1 MCGIMGRME
10 NQNLD
15 ETMPTPL
22 SQLPGDH
29 PGFDETMP
37 VPVSPEGRLS
47 PVGGLPPLEGLP
59 TTPPT
64 RRKANPLRM
73 VILLGIVGLVLA
85 ALISAFGGYRSGISA
100 RTHAQSTQVAGT
112 LQQQF
117 DLAVQEINEKN
128 YERAHQRLEFIIQ
141 INPSFPGVTEKLAEV
156 IMQLNTT
163 ATPTLE
169 PTPEMTPTPDL
180 RGAEE
185 LYTQAQQYL
194 YNSDWTK
201 AIDTA
206 LTLRK
211 NNIDFQPVLVD
222 DILYTALLN
231 RGKDKILKQLDLE
244 GGIYDLTLA
253 ERFGPLDAE
262 SKSYLTFSRLYIT
275 GASFWELDWGQAV
288 YYFAQVAP
296 SLPNL
301 TDNSGWTANER
312 YRLALISY
320 GAQLANKKEW
330 CQAAEQY
337 STAIALGSAS
347 AEVTESYN
355 NVMQKCGG
363 PAQPTQSSETQ
374 ATPEAAVTEETQATA
389 EVPTP

>member
-1 MCGIMGRME
+1 MRYNGRME

-15 ETMPTPL
+15 ETSPTPA
-22 SQLPGDH
+22 SQLPADH
-29 PGFDETMP
+29 PGFDDTMP
-37 VPVSPEGRLS
+37 VSLS
-47 PVGGLPPLEGLP
+47 PS
-59 TTPPT
+59 TPPK
-64 RRKANPLRM
+64 RGKGSPLRL
-73 VILLGIVGLVLA
+73 VILLGIAGLVLA
-85 ALISAFGGYRSGISA
+85 ALISAFSGYRSGISA
-100 RTHAQSTQVAGT
+100 RTKAQSTQIAGT
-112 LQQQF
+112 LQQQY
-117 DLAVQEINEKN
+117 DLAIEEIQKKN
-128 YERAHQRLEFIIQ
+128 YERARQRLEYIVQ
-141 INPSFPGVTEKLAEV
+141 ADSAFPGVTEKLAEV
-156 IMQLNTT
+156 IMQLSVT
-163 ATPTLE
+163 ATPTFT

-211 NNIDFQPVLVD
+211 NNIDYQPVLVD

-231 RGKDKILKQLDLE
+231 RGKDKILKELDLE

-253 ERFGPLDAE
+253 ERFGPLDSE

-301 TDNSGWTANER
+301 TDNSGYSANER
-312 YRLALISY
+312 YRLALIKY

-330 CQAAEQY
+330 CQAADQY
-337 STAIALGSAS
+337 GIAISLGTSSDDVTA
-347 AEVTESYN
+347 SYN
-355 NVMQKCGG
+355 DVLQKCGG
-363 PAQPTQSSETQ
+363 PAKPTQSSED
-374 ATPEAAVTEETQATA
+374 ATETTTEEPTA
-389 EVPTP
+389 EEPQPTSDVPTP

>member
-1 MCGIMGRME
+1 MGRME

-15 ETMPTPL
+15 ETMPTPI
-22 SQLPGDH
+22 SPLPADH

-37 VPVSPEGRLS
+37 IS
-47 PVGGLPPLEGLP
+47 LPPAK
-59 TTPPT
+59 PPK
-64 RRKANPLRM
+64 RGKPSPLRL
-73 VILLGIVGLVLA
+73 VILLGIAGLVLA

-100 RTHAQSTQVAGT
+100 RTNAQSTQVAGT
-112 LQQQF
+112 LQQQY

-128 YERAHQRLEFIIQ
+128 YERARQRLEYIIQ
-141 INPSFPGVTEKLAEV
+141 ADPGFPGVTEKLAEV
-156 IMQLNTT
+156 IMQLTTT
-163 ATPTLE
+163 ATPTLA
-169 PTPEMTPTPDL
+169 PTPVMTPTPDL

-194 YNSDWTK
+194 YNSDWTN

-211 NNIDFQPVLVD
+211 NNIDYQPVLVD
-222 DILYTALLN
+222 DIIYTALLN
-231 RGKDKILKQLDLE
+231 RGKDKILKNLDLE

-275 GASFWELDWGQAV
+275 GASFWELDWSQAV

-301 TDNSGWTANER
+301 TDNSGYSANER
-312 YRLALISY
+312 YRLALINY
-320 GAQLANKKEW
+320 GAQLANKKDW

-337 STAIALGSAS
+337 STALSLGAAS
-347 AEVTESYN
+347 AEVTDSYN
-355 NVMQKCGG
+355 DVLQKCGG
-363 PAQPTQSSETQ
+363 PAKPTQSSE
-374 ATPEAAVTEETQATA
+374 ATTEPTTDETVTEEPQATSD
-389 EVPTP
+389 VPTP

>member
-1 MCGIMGRME
+1 ME

-22 SQLPGDH
+22 PELPADH

-37 VPVSPEGRLS
+37 VPVHPDGDGNKPPKISPKRG
-47 PVGGLPPLEGLP
+47 
-59 TTPPT
+59 
-64 RRKANPLRM
+64 KASPLRM
-73 VILLGIVGLVLA
+73 VILLGIAGLILA
-85 ALISAFGGYRSGISA
+85 AGLSAFGGYRSGINA
-100 RTHAQSTQVAGT
+100 RTHAQATQVAGT

-128 YERAHQRLEFIIQ
+128 YERARQRLEYIIQ
-141 INPSFPGVTEKLAEV
+141 IDPAFPGVTEKLAEV

-169 PTPEMTPTPDL
+169 PTPEMTPTPDM

-185 LYTQAQQYL
+185 LYKEAQNYL

-206 LTLRK
+206 LSLRK
-211 NNIDFQPVLVD
+211 NNIGFQPVLVD

-231 RGKDKILKQLDLE
+231 RGKDKILKHQDLE

-275 GASFWELDWGQAV
+275 GASFWELDWGQVV

-301 TDNSGWTANER
+301 TDNSGYSANER
-312 YRLALISY
+312 YRLALINY
-320 GAQLANKKEW
+320 GEQLANKKEW
-330 CQAAEQY
+330 CQAADQY
-337 STAIALGSAS
+337 SIAISLGSAT
-347 AEVTESYN
+347 AEVTDSYN

-363 PAQPTQSSETQ
+363 PAKPTQSSDET
-374 ATPEAAVTEETQATA
+374 TTNTTTEEPVTEEPQATSD
-389 EVPTP
+389 VPTP

>member
-1 MCGIMGRME
+1 MGCME

-15 ETMPTPL
+15 ETIPTPI
-22 SQLPGDH
+22 SQLPADH

-37 VPVSPEGRLS
+37 VSVPAAGN
-47 PVGGLPPLEGLP
+47 GNLPPA
-59 TTPPT
+59 TPPK
-64 RRKANPLRM
+64 RGKASPLRT
-73 VILLGIVGLVLA
+73 VILLGLGGLILA
-85 ALISAFGGYRSGISA
+85 ALLSAFGGYRSGISA
-100 RTHAQSTQVAGT
+100 RTHAQATQVAGT
-112 LQQQF
+112 LQQQY

-128 YERAHQRLEFIIQ
+128 YERAHQRLEYIIQ
-141 INPSFPGVTEKLAEV
+141 IEPAFPGVTEKLAEV

-163 ATPTLE
+163 ATPMPS

-185 LYTQAQQYL
+185 LYTQAQQEL

-211 NNIDFQPVLVD
+211 NNIDYQPVLVD

-231 RGKDKILKQLDLE
+231 RGKDKILKEQDLE

-275 GASFWELDWGQAV
+275 GASFWELDWGQVV

-301 TDNSGWTANER
+301 TDNSGYSANER
-312 YRLALISY
+312 YRLALINY
-320 GAQLANKKEW
+320 GDQLANKKEW

-337 STAIALGSAS
+337 STAISLGSAS

-355 NVMQKCGG
+355 TVMQKCGG
-363 PAQPTQSSETQ
+363 PAQPTQSSDTSTDTTTDT
-374 ATPEAAVTEETQATA
+374 TPEETTTEEPQATA
-389 EVPTP
+389 DVPQP

>member
-1 MCGIMGRME
+1 MCGIMVPME
-10 NQNLD
+10 NQNLE
-15 ETMPTPL
+15 ETRSTPL
-22 SQLPGDH
+22 PSLPADNS
-29 PGFDETMP
+29 GFDDTMA
-37 VPVSPEGRLS
+37 V
-47 PVGGLPPLEGLP
+47 PLENEGGSRLP
-59 TTPPT
+59 SPPASGK
-64 RRKANPLRM
+64 RKPKPLRM
-73 VILLGIVGLVLA
+73 VILLGIGGLILA
-85 ALISAFGGYRSGISA
+85 AVISAFAGYRSGLSS
-100 RTHAQSTQVAGT
+100 RTRAQETQVASS
-112 LQQQF
+112 LQQQY
-117 DLAVQEINEKN
+117 DLAVQEIQEKN
-128 YERAHQRLEFIIQ
+128 YERAHQRLEYIIQ

-156 IMQLNTT
+156 IMQMNI
-163 ATPTLE
+163 TPTPIPS

-185 LYTQAQQYL
+185 LYSQAQQYL

-211 NNIDFQPVLVD
+211 NNIDYQPVLVD
-222 DILYTALLN
+222 DLIYTALLN
-231 RGKDKILKQLDLE
+231 RGKDKILKLRDLE

-301 TDNSGWTANER
+301 TDNSGWSATER
-312 YRLALISY
+312 YRLALINY
-320 GAQLANKKEW
+320 GGVLANQKQW

-337 STAIALGSAS
+337 ATAISLGSAS
-347 AEVTESYN
+347 DEVNNAYN
-355 NVMQKCGG
+355 NVLQKCGG
-363 PAQPTQSSETQ
+363 PAQPTQAPENVTNETVE
-374 ATPEAAVTEETQATA
+374 APEPTPETEEPQETV
-389 EVPTP
+389 EVPQP

>member
-1 MCGIMGRME
+1 ME

-15 ETMPTPL
+15 ETMPTPA
-22 SQLPGDH
+22 SHLPADH

-37 VPVSPEGRLS
+37 VSI
-47 PVGGLPPLEGLP
+47 PPS
-59 TTPPT
+59 TPPK
-64 RRKANPLRM
+64 RGKGSPLRL
-73 VILLGIVGLVLA
+73 VILLGIAGLIIA

-100 RTHAQSTQVAGT
+100 RTKAQSTQIAGT
-112 LQQQF
+112 LQQQY
-117 DLAVQEINEKN
+117 DLAMQEIQEQN
-128 YERAHQRLEFIIQ
+128 YERARQRLEYVVQ
-141 INPSFPGVTEKLAEV
+141 ADPAFPGVTEKLAEV
-156 IMQLNTT
+156 IMQLSIT
-163 ATPTLE
+163 ATPTLA

-180 RGAEE
+180 RGVEE
-185 LYTQAQQYL
+185 LYSQAQQYL
-194 YNSDWTK
+194 YNSDWTN

-211 NNIDFQPVLVD
+211 NNIDYQPVLVD

-301 TDNSGWTANER
+301 TDNSGYSANER
-312 YRLALISY
+312 YRLALINY
-320 GAQLANKKEW
+320 GNQLANKKEW
-330 CQAAEQY
+330 CQAVEQY
-337 STAIALGSAS
+337 SIAMSLGAAS
-347 AEVTESYN
+347 AEVTEKYN
-355 NVMQKCGG
+355 DLIQKCGG
-363 PAQPTQSSETQ
+363 PVQPTQSSEETSE
-374 ATPEAAVTEETQATA
+374 TTTEEPTTEEAQPTS